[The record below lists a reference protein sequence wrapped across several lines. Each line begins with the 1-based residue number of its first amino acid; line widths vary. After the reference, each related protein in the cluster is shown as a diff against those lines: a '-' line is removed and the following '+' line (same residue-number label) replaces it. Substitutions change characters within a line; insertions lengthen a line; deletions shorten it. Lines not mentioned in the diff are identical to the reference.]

1 MQNIDFKRSIFRQI
15 FLKFN
20 LKTYILSIKMGK
32 LYLIARK
39 IRAKNNNSLLI
50 WMDMRK
56 KITIKNYLFYSISK
70 SIKWSLQVYIKMIN
84 KLPQSISPYKL
95 KNKQLPLKL
104 YKLQFKF
111 KTQNMLL
118 VYQLINNI
126 FPPTF
131 KWCIRK
137 LMMSSKN
144 GILKRRKTIFK
155 CKRESKMHHLYS
167 K

>member
-1 MQNIDFKRSIFRQI
+1 M
-15 FLKFN
+15 
-20 LKTYILSIKMGK
+20 
-32 LYLIARK
+32 
-39 IRAKNNNSLLI
+39 
-50 WMDMRK
+50 
-56 KITIKNYLFYSISK
+56 
-70 SIKWSLQVYIKMIN
+70 
-84 KLPQSISPYKL
+84 
-95 KNKQLPLKL
+95 PLKL

-167 K
+167 KWNMDKVIHKCNKKVKINKIQKNIASKIILLIKMTHSKKESHLDLAVLSLRVSCCTMVLKFFRELLQVKEIKLWRL